1 MINRSRLKL
10 THKIGQKGHLLR
22 HLKVDLIDDMKG
34 EYRKYLAAAR
44 AQIGDFDDLIV
55 CTLDQDI
62 EALRSKHPGKNLIS
76 HKWVEASI
84 CRYELDDK
92 SQYML

>member
-1 MINRSRLKL
+1 MIDRSTHKL
-10 THKIGQKGHLLR
+10 TLKTVQKGHLLR
-22 HLKVDLIDDMKG
+22 HLKVNLIDDVKG

-55 CTLDQDI
+55 CSLDQDI
-62 EALRSKHPGKNLIS
+62 EALRSKYPGKNLIS
-76 HKWVEASI
+76 HKWIEASI

-92 SQYML
+92 SQYLL